1 MKGHGTGG
9 RVPRGLSPERLAAI
23 AALAWRPAWS
33 IRRRVGCLAPLAD
46 WWRER
51 RRAKAAPPIGETRKR
66 L

>member
-9 RVPRGLSPERLAAI
+9 RVPRELSPERLAAI
-23 AALAWRPAWS
+23 TALAWRPAWS
-33 IRRRVGCLAPLAD
+33 IRNRVGCLAPLVD

-51 RRAKAAPPIGETRKR
+51 RRAKPAPSIGETQKR

>member
-9 RVPRGLSPERLAAI
+9 RVPRELSPERLAAI

-33 IRRRVGCLAPLAD
+33 IRNRVGCLAPLAD
-46 WWRER
+46 WWRA
-51 RRAKAAPPIGETRKR
+51 RRARAARSIGETPKR